1 MHPEQRVAVR
11 SRRTRAEGQQLVA
24 EFVSSGGNAGNPKCC
39 KIRNTIRYWTA
50 SEPQSNNRANNRAM
64 VGASM
69 PDDIRAAAEFLA
81 SDADALRVFDAI
93 EAGHGKASGWAIAKN
108 VEIAPEAAARL
119 LKTLKQTGAVDST
132 DAGL

>member
-1 MHPEQRVAVR
+1 
-11 SRRTRAEGQQLVA
+11 
-24 EFVSSGGNAGNPKCC
+24 
-39 KIRNTIRYWTA
+39 
-50 SEPQSNNRANNRAM
+50 
-64 VGASM
+64 M

-132 DAGL
+132 DAGLDGYYYLTSLGVRLRSEFGRMRVAV